1 MPRIAAALGGLVLI
15 VFSIGFNTVRYPK
28 VREMVGP
35 ASPLAQPDQSPEST
49 VTAGPVST
57 APSRVPDK
65 ASSSSQSISD
75 ASRRGDAK
83 GAEETE
89 LCLNS
94 PAGACPVDPV
104 SYSNADARWSE
115 EPSESSSEYGGDVA
129 MTGASVR
136 PEADGGLVP
145 LVRPAEERDP
155 HEQPADDGETRRLP
169 PVDPEDPVAEDP
181 YVRRSAGDPIPFY
194 PSTGYE

>member
-35 ASPLAQPDQSPEST
+35 AAPVAQGDRSPEST
-49 VTAGPVST
+49 VAAELVSS
-57 APSRVPDK
+57 APARVPEK
-65 ASSSSQSISD
+65 PKTSSRSIPA
-75 ASRRGDAK
+75 ASRTGDTP
-83 GAEETE
+83 GAEATE

-94 PAGACPVDPV
+94 PTGPCPVDPL
-104 SYSNADARWSE
+104 SYSDANPRWFDGL
-115 EPSESSSEYGGDVA
+115 SESSGDSAGDIA
-129 MTGASVR
+129 MPGASVR
-136 PEADGGLVP
+136 PEADDGLVP
-145 LVRPAEERDP
+145 LVRPAEERDWRQ
-155 HEQPADDGETRRLP
+155 QPPGDDLVARLP

-181 YVRRSAGDPIPFY
+181 YVRRSAGDPVPFY